1 MSRARR
7 RACRYTIDIAP
18 SRLHPSLLPPAS
30 HLPPTALTHTHR
42 YSDSECMVHSTVTP
56 GSGMPSMDS
65 LADFIL
71 PAGAEVCVAET
82 GSLAG
87 KYSKIIADSTG
98 VTLSQHT
105 AADCT
110 GTAAGTIKITPGKCT
125 LLSAAYS
132 NGGIATYAYLGGSP
146 GACEA
151 GVFKGNCPPTASAAT
166 AGLSITALAG
176 LAAVA
181 IANFV

>member
-1 MSRARR
+1 
-7 RACRYTIDIAP
+7 
-18 SRLHPSLLPPAS
+18 
-30 HLPPTALTHTHR
+30 
-42 YSDSECMVHSTVTP
+42 
-56 GSGMPSMDS
+56 MDS
-65 LADFIL
+65 LADYIL

-98 VTLSQHT
+98 VTVSQHT
-105 AADCT
+105 VADCT
-110 GTAAGTIKITPGKCT
+110 GTAAETTKVTPGKCT
-125 LLSAAYS
+125 SFPAAYS
-132 NGGIATYAYLGGSP
+132 KDGKVQYVYLGGSP

>member
-1 MSRARR
+1 
-7 RACRYTIDIAP
+7 
-18 SRLHPSLLPPAS
+18 
-30 HLPPTALTHTHR
+30 
-42 YSDSECMVHSTVTP
+42 MVHSSVTP
-56 GSGMPSMDS
+56 GSDTPSMDS
-65 LADFIL
+65 LADYIL
-71 PAGAEVCVAET
+71 PAGAEVCVEET

-98 VTLSQHT
+98 VTVSQHT
-105 AADCT
+105 VADCT
-110 GTAAGTIKITPGKCT
+110 GTAAETTKVTPGKCT
-125 LLSAAYS
+125 PLPAAFS
-132 NGGIATYAYLGGSP
+132 EDSKVQYAYLGGSP

-166 AGLSITALAG
+166 AAGLSITALAG

>member
-1 MSRARR
+1 
-7 RACRYTIDIAP
+7 
-18 SRLHPSLLPPAS
+18 
-30 HLPPTALTHTHR
+30 
-42 YSDSECMVHSTVTP
+42 MVHASFTP
-56 GSGMPSMDS
+56 VCKGSNSACMDS
-65 LADFIL
+65 LYDFIL
-71 PAGAEVCVAET
+71 PAGAEVCVPET

-98 VTLSQHT
+98 VTVSQHT
-105 AADCT
+105 VADCT
-110 GTAAGTIKITPGKCT
+110 GTAAETTKVTPGKCT
-125 LLSAAYS
+125 PLPAAYTKTD
-132 NGGIATYAYLGGSP
+132 GKVQYAYLGGSP
-146 GACEA
+146 GACET